1 MLLQPQMNAAVI
13 RSRLSG
19 VPYWFGC
26 NLNAPPP
33 ATTITNKRYINLGWY
48 TKKRRRPPPSNKH
61 HYTGSSER
69 KRDSIAKTIKKQ
81 NISKSN
87 SNYNCYTNSNRPPFS
102 AQLFFNPWIALAD
115 VIPTEDLLCDKVES
129 TTRTFG
135 IVAALMASLA
145 AALITFNP
153 SDGYDTQWIN
163 SEPPTPQTQ
172 TRDEIRRIDGKK
184 DSTNDNYKIMQQP
197 SSPQPIKRRNT
208 LNFIE
213 HVTYTHHVSG
223 TSLLSTGILGHRKGK
238 VK

>member
-1 MLLQPQMNAAVI
+1 MNQ
-13 RSRLSG
+13 
-19 VPYWFGC
+19 
-26 NLNAPPP
+26 
-33 ATTITNKRYINLGWY
+33 GWY

-102 AQLFFNPWIALAD
+102 AQRFFNPWIALAD

-145 AALITFNP
+145 AALITF
-153 SDGYDTQWIN
+153 
-163 SEPPTPQTQ
+163 
-172 TRDEIRRIDGKK
+172 
-184 DSTNDNYKIMQQP
+184 M
-197 SSPQPIKRRNT
+197 
-208 LNFIE
+208 
-213 HVTYTHHVSG
+213 
-223 TSLLSTGILGHRKGK
+223 TGMIHNG
-238 VK
+238 

>member
-1 MLLQPQMNAAVI
+1 MVAVLLCKKWKRSQFHPFSEIFNNLLLLCSTSIGVRASTTTNECGGNKIAIVGGAILVRLQPK
-13 RSRLSG
+13 
-19 VPYWFGC
+19 C
-26 NLNAPPP
+26 T
-33 ATTITNKRYINLGWY
+33 ATSHRYHKQKIHEPGWY

-61 HYTGSSER
+61 HYTGSPER

-145 AALITFNP
+145 AALITFMTGMIHN
-153 SDGYDTQWIN
+153 GYIVN
-163 SEPPTPQTQ
+163 
-172 TRDEIRRIDGKK
+172 
-184 DSTNDNYKIMQQP
+184 
-197 SSPQPIKRRNT
+197 
-208 LNFIE
+208 LL
-213 HVTYTHHVSG
+213 HHKHKPEMR
-223 TSLLSTGILGHRKGK
+223 LEE
-238 VK
+238 

>member
-1 MLLQPQMNAAVI
+1 MI
-13 RSRLSG
+13 
-19 VPYWFGC
+19 
-26 NLNAPPP
+26 
-33 ATTITNKRYINLGWY
+33 
-48 TKKRRRPPPSNKH
+48 
-61 HYTGSSER
+61 
-69 KRDSIAKTIKKQ
+69 
-81 NISKSN
+81 
-87 SNYNCYTNSNRPPFS
+87 
-102 AQLFFNPWIALAD
+102 
-115 VIPTEDLLCDKVES
+115 KVES